1 MNISHSAVDTNAG
14 QQATPAR
21 ESAREYL
28 ILDVFTHTP
37 LRGNQLGVFPA
48 GVGLLR
54 EQMQQLA
61 RELNFSETVFVL
73 PPEGD
78 GDARIRIFTPR
89 HELPFAG
96 HPTLGSAF
104 VVGDSLGRD
113 TVKLE
118 CELGVIPVA
127 LERDGG
133 RIVFGRMRQ
142 LVPEW
147 RPYERSGELLAA
159 LGIERSELPVEAY
172 PNGPF
177 HVFVALASEDAVGA
191 LEPDFAALAALGEV
205 GINCFAGSGK
215 SWKTRM
221 FGPAYGVPEDP
232 ATGSAAGPLAIHLAR
247 HGWIAF
253 GEQIEIRQGA
263 ELERPSTLY
272 ARVEGSRERIELVE
286 VGGSAVVVARGQ
298 FLL

>member
-1 MNISHSAVDTNAG
+1 MNISHSAVDTDAG

-28 ILDVFTHTP
+28 ILDVFTQTP

-48 GVGLLR
+48 SVGLSA

-133 RIVFGRMRQ
+133 GSCSGACASSCLSGARTNVQASCSQRLGSSARSCRSRPTPTARSTSSLHSPARTRLGRWSQTSLR
-142 LVPEW
+142 W
-147 RPYERSGELLAA
+147 RLWERWGSTASRAVASAGRRAFSAPLTACQRTPRPA
-159 LGIERSELPVEAY
+159 RPPGRSR
-172 PNGPF
+172 
-177 HVFVALASEDAVGA
+177 ST
-191 LEPDFAALAALGEV
+191 
-205 GINCFAGSGK
+205 S
-215 SWKTRM
+215 
-221 FGPAYGVPEDP
+221 
-232 ATGSAAGPLAIHLAR
+232 R

-263 ELERPSTLY
+263 ELGHPSALY
-272 ARVEGSRERIELVE
+272 ARVEGSPERLGLVE